1 MSAINFQFFSGY
13 VTNIEDFMTSPNDE
27 KAGCYKLISVDNG
40 SGSIVNFIAEP
51 TTYFVDQAMIRV
63 GDWITGYYDGDAPV
77 PLIYPPQYRAII
89 IVKENPFQSVKVDFF
104 NSNLE
109 SSDGQL
115 KLNISPSTQI
125 VLTNGQAFSN
135 NIANR
140 NLIVIYT
147 FQTMSI
153 PAQTSPLK
161 IIVLC

>member
-1 MSAINFQFFSGY
+1 MRILH
-13 VTNIEDFMTSPNDE
+13 T
-27 KAGCYKLISVDNG
+27 
-40 SGSIVNFIAEP
+40 
-51 TTYFVDQAMIRV
+51 MIRV

-89 IVKENPFQSVKVDFF
+89 IVKESPFQSVKVDFF